1 MTALQWIVKEA
12 KAQKNK
18 YPTKFKTWK
27 EYIKQ
32 ASKQYNTGIKPSFP
46 KKNKVGVVK
55 KKAVPKKKIGNMKVA
70 KYKVG
75 QKVYSYQNKDYSAPI
90 NKLVYSPWNNSGK
103 YDKRDTYKYVLSLK
117 DGNSNYIDE
126 KSISKKSIGAVK
138 KKAAPKKKA
147 AKKKIG
153 YSKIRLKQEKGI
165 TKVLKN
171 TPRTLFPYTAEE
183 KIVKAGK
190 KYFDEQAKKISGF
203 NKSLYNDIDSIN
215 NRIYKLKGII
225 LDEKWSIKN
234 AKKIGY
240 STEQINMA
248 KHFIA
253 QNTKA
258 IKELQIHLKEL
269 KKII

>member
-1 MTALQWIVKEA
+1 MTAAQKTAKAKFKQAIAYRQKTGVSLKEA
-12 KAQKNK
+12 FAHI
-18 YPTKFKTWK
+18 Y
-27 EYIKQ
+27 
-32 ASKQYNTGIKPSFP
+32 G
-46 KKNKVGVVK
+46 KKV
-55 KKAVPKKKIGNMKVA
+55 
-70 KYKVG
+70 
-75 QKVYSYQNKDYSAPI
+75 
-90 NKLVYSPWNNSGK
+90 
-103 YDKRDTYKYVLSLK
+103 
-117 DGNSNYIDE
+117 
-126 KSISKKSIGAVK
+126 GAVK

-147 AKKKIG
+147 AKKVVGKIEFLNVPAFKGKELESMKKGFAEYINEKRKRESKKKIVKKKAEPKKKAANKKIG

-240 STEQINMA
+240 SIEQINMA

>member
-1 MTALQWIVKEA
+1 MTAAQKTAKAKFKQAIAYRQKTGVSLKEA
-12 KAQKNK
+12 FAHIYGKKK
-18 YPTKFKTWK
+18 VGI
-27 EYIKQ
+27 IKKKV
-32 ASKQYNTGIKPSFP
+32 AP
-46 KKNKVGVVK
+46 KKKVGVVNK
-55 KKAVPKKKIGNMKVA
+55 KYTVSQLKKIANNAAYATGGDLDKMTYRLLDKDYTDKLLPMYLKSIKDHEEKYNTKLGSTKLNPKK
-70 KYKVG
+70 
-75 QKVYSYQNKDYSAPI
+75 S
-90 NKLVYSPWNNSGK
+90 
-103 YDKRDTYKYVLSLK
+103 
-117 DGNSNYIDE
+117 
-126 KSISKKSIGAVK
+126 
-138 KKAAPKKKA
+138 